1 MKVILISGKA
11 GHGKDTIGEIIKEKL
26 EQKNYRAIILHF
38 ADLVKF
44 YASHYFNWDGNKGP
58 EGRAL
63 LQEIGNNSFRRYDDC
78 YWGRITA
85 ECAAVMGIFFHYDF
99 VIVPDTRYPNEI
111 QVMKQY
117 NNEVY
122 CVRVQRFNEYGL
134 IWDNP
139 NLTEE
144 QKQNEGEVA
153 LDNYKAFDKIIYNYH
168 LEALDKSAADLVQL
182 LTEK

>member
-1 MKVILISGKA
+1 
-11 GHGKDTIGEIIKEKL
+11 
-26 EQKNYRAIILHF
+26 
-38 ADLVKF
+38 
-44 YASHYFNWDGNKGP
+44 
-58 EGRAL
+58 
-63 LQEIGNNSFRRYDDC
+63 
-78 YWGRITA
+78 
-85 ECAAVMGIFFHYDF
+85 
-99 VIVPDTRYPNEI
+99 
-111 QVMKQY
+111 MKQY

-153 LDNYKAFDKIIYNYH
+153 LDNYKGFDKIIYNYH